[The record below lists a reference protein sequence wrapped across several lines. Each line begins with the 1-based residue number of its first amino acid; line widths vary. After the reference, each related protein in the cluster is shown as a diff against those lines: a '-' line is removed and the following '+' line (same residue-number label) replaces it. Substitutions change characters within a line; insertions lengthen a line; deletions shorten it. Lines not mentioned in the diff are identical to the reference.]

1 LPHIVKFLL
10 KYGIVIA
17 RNRAFQRG
25 RLAVIVPEQL
35 IIYRGQ
41 HMENT
46 GPSPIVGVFREQTKA
61 DHAVE
66 ELKQAGFTDEQITS
80 KVVGLPTTSGE
91 QTPENT
97 RTLLIV
103 KAEGK
108 DKQAFG
114 ILFNNGANNAD
125 LPAGMT
131 LSGTILTSEGE
142 TVDLIPQPELEGSF
156 SNDSFF
162 ATEKNLE
169 TTDQLGQMDK
179 L

>member
-1 LPHIVKFLL
+1 M
-10 KYGIVIA
+10 
-17 RNRAFQRG
+17 Q
-25 RLAVIVPEQL
+25 
-35 IIYRGQ
+35 
-41 HMENT
+41 NT

-61 DHAVE
+61 EHAVE
-66 ELKQAGFTDEQITS
+66 QLKQAGFTDDQITS
-80 KVVGLPTTSGE
+80 KLVGLKAASGE

-97 RTLLIV
+97 RILLIV

-114 ILFNNGANNAD
+114 ILFSNGANNAD
-125 LPAGMT
+125 LPPGMT

-142 TVDLIPQPELEGSF
+142 TVDLIPAPELEGTF
-156 SNDSFF
+156 SKDSFF
-162 ATEKNLE
+162 AEEKDLE